1 MIKSGRIKYIYCKH
15 SLNEVFAY
23 TRSYFPIEII
33 KKENVV
39 IDLDTQF
46 EKTVLQIVNKFLKP
60 LNLPLINKRISV
72 LNSLFSKKS

>member
-1 MIKSGRIKYIYCKH
+1 MDG
-15 SLNEVFAY
+15 
-23 TRSYFPIEII
+23 
-33 KKENVV
+33 NVV